1 MKKKIL
7 TIFLV
12 LIAAITLGACS
23 ANTTAYLDA
32 SQKVANWKGSKVTGQ
47 LEYNVEVKNPETQEI
62 VKMKF
67 PVSLTGEQVGKDKAH
82 VLMNLDFTNLKKKLQ
97 KFLRAKKKLQD
108 LTRTCQI
115 R

>member
-32 SQKVANWKGSKVTGQ
+32 SQKVANWKGSKVSGQ
-47 LEYNVEVKNPETQEI
+47 LEYNVEVKNPETQEVMKI
-62 VKMKF
+62 KF

-82 VLMNLDFTNLKKKLQ
+82 VLMNLD
-97 KFLRAKKKLQD
+97 

-115 R
+115 RSRWTFM

>member
-62 VKMKF
+62 VKIGGI
-67 PVSLTGEQVGKDKAH
+67 L
-82 VLMNLDFTNLKKKLQ
+82 
-97 KFLRAKKKLQD
+97 
-108 LTRTCQI
+108 
-115 R
+115 